1 MTYAEELREV
11 SAREL
16 ARILHCSN
24 ERALQVMAQIPEA
37 RRTDGRQWRVP
48 LWSVYRYQESLAVE
62 A

>member
-24 ERALQVMAQIPEA
+24 EHALWLMTQIPEA
-37 RRTDGRQWRVP
+37 RRTDGGQHRVP
-48 LWSVYRYQESLAVE
+48 LWSVYRYQESLAVRS
-62 A
+62 